1 MRYPRGKI
9 HSLYTKVIVLIG
21 ILIFVWLLFEYTSL
35 IYKRYQLNQKKNW
48 FIEENE
54 KLEEDNQKLSEQFEY
69 FQSESFLE
77 REAKAKL
84 GKKNLGEE
92 VAVIKEE
99 TPKFAQEE
107 DEVSEKKI
115 KLNKLTNPQ
124 KWWYYLFGSEQLLDR
139 WD

>member
-1 MRYPRGKI
+1 M
-9 HSLYTKVIVLIG
+9 IG